1 MKTNIFFSFCLIFCA
16 GLGGCAGVPAS
27 VVPSAVVGGEGG
39 GGEAKAAE
47 ADGGVVPEN
56 AVAPQ
61 PGSVPSKE
69 EMRVVRTVGQAELKV
84 FLERGPAYALQQ
96 VPVQPTF
103 RDGRFAGY
111 QVESFFK
118 DEPEVAARAGIQVG
132 DVIVS
137 VNKQSVAKP
146 ENFYTI
152 WQDLKTAERFS
163 IQIMR
168 GEVAHTLEWVVGAVG
183 GRKGENL
190 ACNKKW
196 LQARDFEDFI
206 LGEG

>member
-1 MKTNIFFSFCLIFCA
+1 MKISLFFSVFLLCV
-16 GLGGCAGVPAS
+16 GGCAGAPAS
-27 VVPSAVVGGEGG
+27 VMPVVAVGEDVGANAGAG
-39 GGEAKAAE
+39 AAPGAAPGNE
-47 ADGGVVPEN
+47 
-56 AVAPQ
+56 VAPQ
-61 PGSVPSKE
+61 SKDVLADE
-69 EMRVVRTVGQAELKV
+69 EMRVVRTVEQAELRV

-118 DEPEVAARAGIQVG
+118 DEPEIAARAGIQVG

-137 VNKQSVAKP
+137 VNKKSIAKP
-146 ENFYTI
+146 ENFYII

-168 GEVAHTLEWVVGAVG
+168 GDVEQTLEWVVV
-183 GRKGENL
+183 
-190 ACNKKW
+190 
-196 LQARDFEDFI
+196 
-206 LGEG
+206 GEGGAAGL